1 MQAVRTSKVRRLHA
15 SGGKIRSPREESL
28 HVKPVD
34 APLPPASPLLQPVV
48 ESLDSL
54 GIAICLFD
62 EHDRLMAWNRS
73 FLVFFPEHAAAIA
86 VGEPYVANL
95 RRFYESRLSA
105 NEMPRIDRYV
115 EEGVARHR
123 AQQRPFAF
131 EHRGRRLT
139 VASLPVRG
147 IGRIRIWRHDEGH
160 APIDVAASVAVERLN
175 LPGIDGTSLFDH
187 MADGVMVS
195 GTDDRILWVNQ
206 PFVTMYGF
214 SHRDAAVGLTFK
226 EAYLSAWQGFEETQ
240 RTPFENGLA
249 VLKDN
254 LRFTG
259 APFEVPLPND
269 CWSRVIEQRG
279 PDDKRF
285 FAHVDIT
292 VLKRQQSRLQL
303 AERRARESES
313 LLRLKSALLETTL
326 ERMEQG
332 IMMVSAEGIVE
343 VCNDRVLHLL
353 DLPRDL
359 MASRPPFS
367 EVVAYQWTQ
376 AEFSRTAD
384 ELLPMMRPNSGIEGI
399 QRYDRERPDG
409 RVIEVSIVPIEG
421 GGVVRTYTDITDR
434 KRNEERIRH
443 LARHDGLTSLINREV
458 FLEYLAGA
466 TESAERTGE
475 GFAVHYIDIDE
486 FKPVN
491 DRFGHAIG
499 DKVLALA
506 AGKMSLA
513 VGSAGIVGRMGGD
526 EFAILQYRVRSQEA
540 ALELARRVLLALR
553 EPFEV
558 EVHVLKLDASLGIAI
573 HPDAGVD
580 ADLLIRNADAAMYAA
595 KQDRR
600 AGASGIQVFGVPGS
614 RPALPPN

>member
-1 MQAVRTSKVRRLHA
+1 MRTSKVRRLRA
-15 SGGKIRSPREESL
+15 LQGKIRSHRERSL
-28 HVKPVD
+28 PVKPAD
-34 APLPPASPLLQPVV
+34 ATSPSVNLLLQPVV
-48 ESLDSL
+48 EALDSL
-54 GIAICLFD
+54 GIAFCLFD
-62 EHDRLMAWNRS
+62 DDDRLLQWNRT
-73 FLVFFPEHAAAIA
+73 FLAFFPEHAAAVA
-86 VGEPYVANL
+86 VGEPYAANL
-95 RRFYESRLSA
+95 RRFYTSRLNA
-105 NEMPRIDRYV
+105 EELPRIDRYI
-115 EEGVARHR
+115 EEGIARHR
-123 AQQRPFAF
+123 AQQRPFEF
-131 EHRGRRLT
+131 EHRGKRLL
-139 VASLPVRG
+139 VASLPVPG
-147 IGRIRIWRHDEGH
+147 VGRLRIWRHDESLS
-160 APIDVAASVAVERLN
+160 PKDSVASLAVASLN
-175 LPGIDGTSLFDH
+175 LPGVDGTSLFDH

-195 GTDDRILWVNQ
+195 GADDRILWVNQ

-214 SHRDAAVGLTFK
+214 SHRDKAVGLTFW
-226 EAYLSAWQGFEETQ
+226 EAYRSAWQGFEDTEQ
-240 RTPFENGLA
+240 ALFENGLA

-254 LRFTG
+254 LRFAG

-292 VLKRQQSRLQL
+292 VFKRQQTRLQI
-303 AERRARESES
+303 AERRARDSEA
-313 LLRLKSALLETTL
+313 LLRQKSALLETTL
-326 ERMEQG
+326 ECMEQG
-332 IMMVSAEGIVE
+332 IMMVNADGIVE
-343 VCNDRVLHLL
+343 VCNDRVLQLL
-353 DLPRDL
+353 DLPRAL

-367 EVVAYQWTQ
+367 EVVNYQW
-376 AEFSRTAD
+376 ARNEFSRTEE
-384 ELLPMMRPNSGIEGI
+384 ELLPMMRPNGGIEGI

-409 RVIEVSIVPIEG
+409 RIIEVSIVPIEG

-443 LARHDGLTSLINREV
+443 LARHDGLTSLVNREV

-466 TESAERTGE
+466 TESAVRTGE

-491 DRFGHAIG
+491 DRFGHAVG

-513 VGSAGIVGRMGGD
+513 VGSAGVVGRMGGD
-526 EFAILQYRVRSQEA
+526 EFAVLQYHVRSQGP

-558 EVHVLKLDASLGIAI
+558 EAHLLKLDASLGIAI

-600 AGASGIQVFGVPGS
+600 AGASGIQVFGASDS
-614 RPALPPN
+614 RSALPPN